1 MIIETYNA
9 NETFC
14 LGEKIG
20 EKALPGQGFIY

>member
-9 NETFC
+9 KETFC

-20 EKALPGQGFIY
+20 QQALPDRFTP